1 VRHCLF
7 HGITGGDVLTGLLS
21 ATQGEKRR
29 RRQPIGQDSEGLPAR
44 MTDSTSH
51 PNAFVPVIVG
61 LARPPSMADD
71 RRALTYGTAARQQFQ
86 RNHPGSLLSFGS
98 ASAIKRIMAGVNAP
112 PLTVCANRSIR
123 WPGLHPPVKT
133 TPNEKRILLPNIRC
147 QTCSLEHWLVI
158 VGIIGK

>member
-1 VRHCLF
+1 MRHCLF

-29 RRQPIGQDSEGLPAR
+29 RRQPIGQDGEGLPAR

-86 RNHPGSLLSFGS
+86 RNYPGSLLSFGS
-98 ASAIKRIMAGVNAP
+98 ASAIKRIMAGVKAP

-123 WPGLHPPVKT
+123 WPGLHPPAKSVS
-133 TPNEKRILLPNIRC
+133 NEKKNTALRC
-147 QTCSLEHWLVI
+147 QPRAPSLRTLA
-158 VGIIGK
+158 GF